1 MIKFLKLALVAI
13 DFGNIVKSKSQSAVP
28 AGPKT
33 WPQSPDQV
41 LKKPNQF
48 FWTIFTWA
56 PHHPPITFKHEG
68 VLQQ

>member
-33 WPQSPDQV
+33 WSS
-41 LKKPNQF
+41 LKKTKP
-48 FWTIFTWA
+48 IFLDYFHMGT
-56 PHHPPITFKHEG
+56 PPPTNNF
-68 VLQQ
+68 